1 MRIDLFGADTDV
13 DAPVAEITMEGEPIL
28 MEPNED
34 GTYKVL
40 TKDAKSC
47 YRMIP
52 RAVIHLSVLATY
64 DAEVDDEIWMKAM
77 NNDAWERWFEKRT
90 IETDTK

>member
-1 MRIDLFGADTDV
+1 MRFDLFGADTDG
-13 DAPVAEITMEGEPIL
+13 DASVAEITMEGEPIL

-40 TKDAKSC
+40 TKDAESC
-47 YRMIP
+47 YRMLP

-64 DAEVDDEIWMKAM
+64 DAEVDNEICMKAM
-77 NNDAWERWFEKRT
+77 DNDAWERWFEKRT